1 MSKAKTQRRLENFV
15 QSCKLNGDPVIA
27 AVGTT
32 TGCFVRNIG
41 APEYQLLLL
50 ANLIYS
56 FRKQAGDHWDELK
69 ANLLAIVDKMH
80 EEDISND

>member
-1 MSKAKTQRRLENFV
+1 MSKEKTRRRLENFV

-27 AVGTT
+27 AVGTKN
-32 TGCFVRNIG
+32 GCFIRNVG
-41 APEYQLLLL
+41 ASEYQLLLL

-69 ANLLAIVDKMH
+69 ATLFKVVDEMH
-80 EEDISND
+80 AEDIKS